1 MDRGVVVSARLS
13 ASVIVLVA
21 ACAGAALAETEF
33 RLELPA
39 PDAALSK
46 TLSQVS
52 LSREAAGN
60 KEADAQDLF
69 GAARADYAR
78 LIGALYDEGRY
89 GGTVSILIDGR
100 EAATIAPMDAPAQIG
115 KVEIRVDPGPVFRFS
130 RATIGPLAPATQ
142 LPPSFRVTEVARSSA
157 IVAAAG
163 NGVSAWR
170 DAGHAKAAVARQT
183 ITADHRNQELA
194 AEIALDPGPQA
205 WFGTLQMTG
214 NERLRSARLAKI
226 AGFPSGEVF
235 SPAALEEV
243 RNRLRRTGI
252 FSAVTLTEAD
262 NLRDGRLLD
271 GELTVV
277 EAKLRRL
284 GFGAE
289 VSTSDGGKLSG
300 YWLHRNLLGGGEK
313 LRLDAEVSGV
323 GVGSG
328 GTDYSFGARLDRP
341 ATFSPDTA
349 AFLKTEIARE
359 HEDDYT
365 LSGYG
370 LSFGLSHIFSAKL
383 SAEAGIGYEWAKIED
398 GAGELIYRQM
408 TFPMSATWENRN
420 LPADAT
426 RGTYAKLDLM
436 PFYGLGT
443 TGSGARLQGDFRA
456 YRGFGA
462 NDRFVLAG
470 RAQIGGVFG
479 SDLAETPRDYL
490 FYSGGGGTV
499 RGQPYQALG
508 VRELQGGTLHTGG
521 TRFVGLSAEL
531 RAGVTEKIG
540 VVAFYDAG
548 YISASDFFGDGGDW
562 HSGAGLGLRYKTPI
576 GPIRLD
582 VAAPVDGSTGDG
594 PQLYLGIGQAF

>member
-1 MDRGVVVSARLS
+1 MDRGVRVSARLS

-21 ACAGAALAETEF
+21 ACTGAASAETQF
-33 RLELPA
+33 QLLLSP

-46 TLSQVS
+46 TLEQAS
-52 LSREAAGN
+52 LARGAAGN

-78 LIGALYDEGRY
+78 RVAALYDQGRY
-89 GGTVSILIDGR
+89 GGSVSILIDGR
-100 EAATIAPMDAPAQIG
+100 EAAGIAPMDAPSRIDR
-115 KVEIRVDPGPVFRFS
+115 VEIRVEPGPVFRFS
-130 RATIGPLAPATQ
+130 RAHIGPLAPQTQ
-142 LPPSFRVTEVARSSA
+142 LPSTFRLTEVARASA
-157 IVAAAG
+157 IVEAAG

-170 DAGHAKAAVARQT
+170 DAGHAKAAVARQA
-183 ITADHRNQELA
+183 ITADHRKQELA
-194 AEIALDPGPQA
+194 AEIALDPGPPT

-214 NERLRSARLAKI
+214 NERLRTARLAKI

-252 FSAVTLTEAD
+252 FSAVTLTEAAT
-262 NLRDGRLLD
+262 LRDGKLLD

-289 VSTSDGGKLSG
+289 VSTSDGGTVSG
-300 YWLHRNLLGGGEK
+300 YWLHRNLMGGGEK
-313 LRLDAEVSGV
+313 LRVDAEVSGI

-328 GTDYSFGARLDRP
+328 GSDYSFGARLDRP

-349 AFLKTEIARE
+349 AYLKTEIARK

-365 LSGYG
+365 LSGSALG
-370 LSFGLSHIFSAKL
+370 FGLSHIFSAKL

-398 GAGELIYRQM
+398 ASGALIYRQM
-408 TFPMSATWENRN
+408 TFPLSATWENRN
-420 LPADAT
+420 VPTDAT
-426 RGTYAKLDLM
+426 RGTYAKVDLM

-443 TGSGARLQGDFRA
+443 TGSGARLQGDLRA

-479 SDLAETPRDYL
+479 PDLAETPRDYL

-508 VRELQGGTLHTGG
+508 VTDLQGGTLRTGG

-548 YISASDFFGDGGDW
+548 YVSASDFFGHGGDW

-582 VAAPVDGSTGDG
+582 IAAPVDGDTGDG
-594 PQLYLGIGQAF
+594 PQLYLGLGQAF

>member
-1 MDRGVVVSARLS
+1 MSARLS

-21 ACAGAALAETEF
+21 SCAVPASAETQF
-33 RLELPA
+33 QLQLSA
-39 PDAALSK
+39 PDAALAK
-46 TLSQVS
+46 TLEQAS
-52 LSREAAGN
+52 LTRGAAAN
-60 KEADAQDLF
+60 KESDAQDLF

-78 LIGALYDEGRY
+78 LTAALYDEGRY
-89 GGTVSILIDGR
+89 GGSVSILLDGR
-100 EAATIAPMDAPAQIG
+100 EAAVIAPMDAPGRIER
-115 KVEIRVDPGPVFRFS
+115 VEIRVDPGPVFRFS
-130 RATIGPLAPATQ
+130 RAEIGPLAPATQ
-142 LPPSFRVTEVARSSA
+142 LPASFRLAEVARSSILA
-157 IVAAAG
+157 EAAG

-170 DAGHAKAAVARQT
+170 DAGHAKAAVARQA
-183 ITADHRNQELA
+183 ITADHRQQELSA
-194 AEIALDPGPQA
+194 QITLDPGPPT

-214 NERLRSARLAKI
+214 NARLRAARLEKI
-226 AGFPSGEVF
+226 AGFPSGEPF

-252 FSAVTLTEAD
+252 FSAVTLTEAET
-262 NLRDGRLLD
+262 LRDGRLLD

-289 VSTSDGGKLSG
+289 VSTSDGAKLSG

-313 LRLDAEVSGV
+313 LRLDAEVAGI
-323 GVGSG
+323 GGSTG
-328 GTDYSFGARLDRP
+328 GTDYTFGARLDRP

-349 AFLKTEIARE
+349 AFLKTGIGRK
-359 HEDDYT
+359 HETDYS
-365 LSGYG
+365 LSGYELG
-370 LSFGLSHIFSAKL
+370 FGLSHIFSPKL

-398 GAGELIYRQM
+398 ASGELIYRQM
-408 TFPMSATWENRN
+408 TFPMSAIWENRN
-420 LPADAT
+420 IPADAS
-426 RGTYAKLDLM
+426 RGTWAKVDLM

-456 YRGFGA
+456 YRGFGQ

-470 RAQIGGVFG
+470 RAQIGGIFG

-499 RGQPYQALG
+499 RGQPYQSLDVAKL
-508 VRELQGGTLHTGG
+508 EGGTLHTGG

-540 VVAFYDAG
+540 VVAFYDTG
-548 YISASDFFGDGGDW
+548 FVGASDFFDGDGDW

-594 PQLYLGIGQAF
+594 PQIYLGIGQAF